1 MILCHIVT
9 GFSLSHMLVNM
20 DSIAKNEKAIAAK
33 ENFKVRYMQSL
44 IFDCYGLVMNF
55 KVTYI
60 NVFFYIHLV
69 FEVKVTY
76 IEGD

>member
-1 MILCHIVT
+1 
-9 GFSLSHMLVNM
+9 MLVNM

-33 ENFKVRYMQSL
+33 ENFKVTYTQSL

-60 NVFFYIHLV
+60 NVFWTFIWFSRLR
-69 FEVKVTY
+69 
-76 IEGD
+76 